1 MARIRTIKPE
11 FWTDGVVVTMSP
23 FARLMFI
30 GCWNFALCDRGHV
43 ADDPTRLKLQIL
55 PMDDVDPVALI
66 DELLAN
72 ERLTR
77 IKLDGGRTFLHI
89 RRFEEH
95 QKIEKRWVPRCPA
108 CIGLRLETPPGTSPE
123 LARAPESS
131 PDLSRSLPNSPN
143 PAVEGKGREG
153 KRTSSSTAVDA
164 VFDRF
169 WKAYP
174 RKVGKAAAVK
184 SWKAA
189 INRGADPEQM
199 ATAAEAFRIQSAHT
213 EKQYIP
219 HPSTWLSQGRYE
231 DEPEPATRSTGWWD
245 N

>member
-23 FARLMFI
+23 YARLMFI

-55 PMDDVDPVALI
+55 PLDDVDPVALI

-72 ERLTR
+72 ERLER
-77 IKLDGGRTFLHI
+77 IKLDDGRTFLHI
-89 RRFEEH
+89 RRFEDH

-108 CIGLRLETPPGTSPE
+108 CIGLRPETPPGTSPNLSE
-123 LARAPESS
+123 PLASS
-131 PDLSRSLPNSPN
+131 PDLSETPRTSPN

-153 KRTSSSTAVDA
+153 KKTSSSTGVDA

-169 WKAYP
+169 WHAYP
-174 RKVGKAAAVK
+174 RKVGKAAAMK
-184 SWKAA
+184 SWKSA
-189 INRGADPEQM
+189 IKQGADPEHM
-199 ATAAEAFRIQSAHT
+199 ADAAEKFRVQT
-213 EKQYIP
+213 NGTDKQYIP
-219 HPSTWLSQGRYE
+219 HPSTWLSQGRYD
-231 DEPEPATRSTGWWD
+231 DEPESVSSGGWWD